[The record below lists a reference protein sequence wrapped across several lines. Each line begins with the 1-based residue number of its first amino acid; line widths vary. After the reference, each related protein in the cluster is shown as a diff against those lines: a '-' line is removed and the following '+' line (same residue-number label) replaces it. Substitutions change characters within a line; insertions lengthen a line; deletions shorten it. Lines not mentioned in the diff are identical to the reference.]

1 MFNSDHRLLKTHVL
15 LSLTIKTKI
24 FVLKSLFYFLRC
36 KKALRGNSLA
46 VQCLRLGVFTAEV
59 QVRSLVRELRSNKQH
74 GSTKKKKKNQPINK
88 KIITHL
94 GNCSG

>member
-59 QVRSLVRELRSNKQH
+59 QVQSLVRELRSNKQH
-74 GSTKKKKKNQPINK
+74 GSTKKKKNQSINK

-94 GNCSG
+94 GNFSG